1 MAKIIEEVAT
11 EVALAGRLYNLYEL
25 VEMTDEFDKKVKIK
39 KLKDMVSKGGV
50 KQQINNLQIQLDELN
65 DILSEVLKVEP
76 DEDKTAKK

>member
-1 MAKIIEEVAT
+1 MAKIIEEVVT
-11 EVALAGRLYNLYEL
+11 GVALEGRLYNLYEL

-50 KQQINNLQIQLDELN
+50 KEQINNLQIQLDGLN

-76 DEDKTAKK
+76 DKDKTAKK